1 MQFNS
6 VIFLIK
12 KFHHFKTMTKEAGKM
27 YIEKFK
33 VHSKE
38 MEGLLEKY
46 QAALQQLPQVLKVCI
61 YMYIIYMYLDVIIWL
76 PNYLLKIDFKQTLYF
91 RIFYIPAHEL

>member
-1 MQFNS
+1 
-6 VIFLIK
+6 
-12 KFHHFKTMTKEAGKM
+12 MTKEAGKT

-46 QAALQQLPQVLKVCI
+46 QAALQQLQQVFMVCI
-61 YMYIIYMYLDVIIWL
+61 FCHIQ
-76 PNYLLKIDFKQTLYF
+76 NNLLKIDFKQNLHF
-91 RIFYIPAHEL
+91 

>member
-1 MQFNS
+1 
-6 VIFLIK
+6 
-12 KFHHFKTMTKEAGKM
+12 MTKEAGKT

-46 QAALQQLPQVLKVCI
+46 QAALQQLQQVFMVCI
-61 YMYIIYMYLDVIIWL
+61 FIIYTDFYTWL
-76 PNYLLKIDFKQTLYF
+76 QNNLLKIDFKQNLHF
-91 RIFYIPAHEL
+91 

>member
-1 MQFNS
+1 
-6 VIFLIK
+6 
-12 KFHHFKTMTKEAGKM
+12 MTKEAGKT

-46 QAALQQLPQVLKVCI
+46 QAALQQLQQVFMVCI
-61 YMYIIYMYLDVIIWL
+61 FYHIYRFLHMA
-76 PNYLLKIDFKQTLYF
+76 PKQSTHNRL
-91 RIFYIPAHEL
+91 

>member
-1 MQFNS
+1 
-6 VIFLIK
+6 
-12 KFHHFKTMTKEAGKM
+12 MTKEAGKT

-46 QAALQQLPQVLKVCI
+46 QAALQQLQQVFMVCI
-61 YMYIIYMYLDVIIWL
+61 FYHIYTDFYTWL
-76 PNYLLKIDFKQTLYF
+76 QNNLLKIDFKQNLHF
-91 RIFYIPAHEL
+91 